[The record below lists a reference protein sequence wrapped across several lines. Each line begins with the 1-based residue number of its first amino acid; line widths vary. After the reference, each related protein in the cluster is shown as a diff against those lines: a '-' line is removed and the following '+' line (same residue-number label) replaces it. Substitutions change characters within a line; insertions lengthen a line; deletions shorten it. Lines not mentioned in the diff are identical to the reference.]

1 MLVPPRR
8 RVMRMAKRY
17 RSRPDWWPRFEA
29 ADWVLVA
36 LFAAVLGFELMIIFA
51 FTRRF

>member
-1 MLVPPRR
+1 
-8 RVMRMAKRY
+8 MAKRY

-36 LFAAVLGFELMIIFA
+36 LFAAVLGFELMMIFA
-51 FTRRF
+51 FTRWF